1 LNFQLLL
8 EDKDEA
14 KENVMPAVTV
24 SDITILPRITAGAG
38 LRARTIKSI
47 TTAPQGFEGEGFPV
61 RRAFAGVD
69 LAELDPFIHLDQ
81 MGEVEYAPG
90 EPKGTPWHPHRGFE
104 TVTYIIDGIFDHQ
117 DSNGGGGT
125 ISNGDTQWMTA
136 GGGILHIETPP
147 ESLVKSGG
155 LFHGFQLWV
164 NLPAA
169 KKWSP
174 PAYQDVRANDVALL
188 TTQDGG
194 TLLRV
199 IAGEV
204 DGHVGPG
211 TTQTPITLIHATIAP
226 GAELRLPWR
235 KDYNALVYTMSG
247 HGFVGEEQRPVSM
260 GQLTV
265 FGDGDAIV
273 IRAAQ
278 QQESRSPNLELFIL
292 GGQPIKEPVAWM
304 GPFVMNTKR
313 EVLQAFEDFQ
323 KGLLGS
329 IPAIY
334 KADAKKPQGE
344 SKLNRTGKLGGESS
358 GNNDNRDAKEIL
370 DVHGAPTDMQES

>member
-1 LNFQLLL
+1 
-8 EDKDEA
+8 
-14 KENVMPAVTV
+14 MPAVTV
-24 SDITILPRITAGAG
+24 SDITVLPRISSTPGAQPRG
-38 LRARTIKSI
+38 VKSI

-125 ISNGDTQWMTA
+125 ITDGDTQWMTA

-147 ESLVKSGG
+147 ESLVMSGG

-188 TTQDGG
+188 SSHDGG
-194 TLLRV
+194 ALIRI
-199 IAGEV
+199 IAGEL

-211 TTQTPITLIHATIAP
+211 STQTPITLIHASVAA

-235 KDYNALVYTMSG
+235 RDYNALVYAMAGS
-247 HGFVGEEQRPVSM
+247 GFVGAGSQPIQM
-260 GQLTV
+260 GQLAV
-265 FGDGDAIV
+265 FGEGDEIV

-278 QQESRSPNLELFIL
+278 HQESRSPQLELFIL
-292 GGQPIKEPVAWM
+292 GGAPIKEPVAWM

-334 KADAKKPQGE
+334 KEDAKPKAPIQRTDKLQGD
-344 SKLNRTGKLGGESS
+344 SPARK
-358 GNNDNRDAKEIL
+358 DAVDPASDAASDAAAIL
-370 DVHGAPTDMQES
+370 DVHGAPTDMQESGDNSPI

>member
-1 LNFQLLL
+1 
-8 EDKDEA
+8 
-14 KENVMPAVTV
+14 MPAITV
-24 SDITILPRITAGAG
+24 SDITVLPRVSDVPNS
-38 LRARTIKSI
+38 RARRVKSI

-69 LAELDPFIHLDQ
+69 LAELDPFVHLDQ

-104 TVTYIIDGIFDHQ
+104 TVTYIIDGIFDHK
-117 DSNGGGGT
+117 DNNGGGGT

-136 GGGILHIETPP
+136 GAGILHIETPP
-147 ESLVKSGG
+147 EHLVMSGG

-174 PAYQDVRANDVALL
+174 PAYQDVRANDVSLL
-188 TTQDGG
+188 SSADGG
-194 TLLRV
+194 SLIRI
-199 IAGEV
+199 IAGEL

-211 TTQTPITLIHATIAP
+211 STQTPITLIHATVAP

-235 KDYNALVYTMSG
+235 KDYNALVYAIAG
-247 HGFVGEEQRPVSM
+247 HGFAGEETRPIQM

-265 FGDGDAIV
+265 FGDGDSIV
-273 IRAAQ
+273 IRAAN
-278 QQESRSPNLELFIL
+278 QQETRSPNLELFIL

-304 GPFVMNTKR
+304 GPFVMNTKA

-323 KGLLGS
+323 KGKLGS

-334 KADAKKPQGE
+334 KEDAKRPQSE
-344 SKLNRTGKLGGESS
+344 SKVNRTDKLGG
-358 GNNDNRDAKEIL
+358 DVKAADIL
-370 DVHGAPTDMQES
+370 DVHNTPEGIQEN

>member
-1 LNFQLLL
+1 
-8 EDKDEA
+8 
-14 KENVMPAVTV
+14 MPAVTV
-24 SDITILPRITAGAG
+24 SDITVLPRISVAAGSQP
-38 LRARTIKSI
+38 RRVKSI

-125 ISNGDTQWMTA
+125 ITDGDTQWMTA

-147 ESLVKSGG
+147 ESLVMSGG

-188 TTQDGG
+188 TTHDGG
-194 TLLRV
+194 ALVRIIV
-199 IAGEV
+199 GEL
-204 DGHVGPG
+204 DGYMGPG
-211 TTQTPITLIHATIAP
+211 STQTPITLIHATVAP

-235 KDYNALVYTMSG
+235 RDYNALVYSMAG
-247 HGFVGEEQRPVSM
+247 HGFVGAQSQPIQM
-260 GQLTV
+260 GRLAV
-265 FGDGDAIV
+265 FGEGDEIV
-273 IRAAQ
+273 IKSAQ
-278 QQESRSPNLELFIL
+278 HQESRSPNLELFIL
-292 GGQPIKEPVAWM
+292 GGAPIKEPVAWM

-334 KADAKKPQGE
+334 KEDAKPKAP
-344 SKLNRTGKLGGESS
+344 LNRTDKLQGDSAGAGSRESTS
-358 GNNDNRDAKEIL
+358 ASTRDSAAVL
-370 DVHGAPTDMQES
+370 DVHGAPTDMQESSER

>member
-1 LNFQLLL
+1 
-8 EDKDEA
+8 
-14 KENVMPAVTV
+14 MPAVTV
-24 SDITILPRITAGAG
+24 SDITILPRISSTPGAQPRG
-38 LRARTIKSI
+38 VKSI

-69 LAELDPFIHLDQ
+69 LADLDPFIHLDQ

-125 ISNGDTQWMTA
+125 ITDGDTQWMTA

-147 ESLVKSGG
+147 ESLVMSGG

-188 TTQDGG
+188 SSHDGG
-194 TLLRV
+194 ALIRI
-199 IAGEV
+199 IAGEL

-211 TTQTPITLIHATIAP
+211 STQTPITLIHASVAA

-235 KDYNALVYTMSG
+235 RDYNALVYAMAGS
-247 HGFVGEEQRPVSM
+247 GFVGAGSQPIQM
-260 GQLTV
+260 GQLAV
-265 FGDGDAIV
+265 FGEGDEIV

-278 QQESRSPNLELFIL
+278 HQESRSPQLELFIL
-292 GGQPIKEPVAWM
+292 GGAPIKEPVAWM

-329 IPAIY
+329 NPAIY
-334 KADAKKPQGE
+334 KEDAKPKAPLQRTDKLQGD
-344 SKLNRTGKLGGESS
+344 SPARK
-358 GNNDNRDAKEIL
+358 DAVDPASDAASDAAAIL
-370 DVHGAPTDMQES
+370 DVHGAPTDMQESGDNSPI

>member
-1 LNFQLLL
+1 
-8 EDKDEA
+8 
-14 KENVMPAVTV
+14 MPAVTV
-24 SDITILPRITAGAG
+24 SDITVLPRISVAAGSQP
-38 LRARTIKSI
+38 RRVKSI

-125 ISNGDTQWMTA
+125 ITDGDTQWMTA

-147 ESLVKSGG
+147 ESLVMSGG

-188 TTQDGG
+188 TTHDGG
-194 TLLRV
+194 ALVRI
-199 IAGEV
+199 IAGEL
-204 DGHVGPG
+204 DGYMGPG
-211 TTQTPITLIHATIAP
+211 STQTPITLIHATVAP

-235 KDYNALVYTMSG
+235 RDYNALVYSMAG
-247 HGFVGEEQRPVSM
+247 HGFVGAQSQPIQM
-260 GQLTV
+260 GQLAV
-265 FGDGDAIV
+265 FGEGDEIV
-273 IRAAQ
+273 IKSAQ
-278 QQESRSPNLELFIL
+278 HQETRSPNLELFIL
-292 GGQPIKEPVAWM
+292 GCAPIKEPVAWM

-334 KADAKKPQGE
+334 KEDAKPKAP
-344 SKLNRTGKLGGESS
+344 LNRTDKLQGDSAGAGSRESTS
-358 GNNDNRDAKEIL
+358 ASTRDSAAVL
-370 DVHGAPTDMQES
+370 DVHGAPTDMQESSER